1 MLRTCWMST
10 SAAKGECPRVGNLD
24 TLQYKLREILQNSE
38 KSLLVLDDIWFDNSK
53 CVDEWDLLLGPI
65 LASQKGASKVL
76 VTSRSKALPP
86 ALFSEDVINL
96 ENMKDAEFQALFK
109 HHAFSGAIIQD
120 HQLHNR
126 LEELAEKIAERL
138 GRSPLAAKVV
148 GSQLKGKTN
157 IDDWKDALTIKIDN
171 LCEPKRALLWSYQ
184 KLDPRL
190 QRCFLY
196 CSLFPKGYRYTID
209 ELVHLWVAEGFVD
222 ARNMN
227 KRMEDI
233 GMDYF
238 KEMVSGS
245 FFQPFSEKYYDARY
259 IMHDLLHDLAE
270 SLSREDCFRLEDNKA
285 NDLPCTVRYLS
296 VRVESMV
303 QHKLSVCKLQHLRTL
318 ICIDP
323 LVDVGTDIFKQVLLN
338 LKKVRILSL
347 SFYNTRQL
355 PESIGELKHL
365 RYLNISKTLISEVP
379 KSLCGLYHLE
389 LFGLNNVLSFPDRLC
404 HLSKLRHLKTHCNL
418 PQIRDIGRL
427 TLLQHISSF
436 HIQKQKGYELRQ
448 LRNMNEIS
456 GSLSLINL
464 ENVTGNDEALESM
477 LYQKNRL
484 KELYLVWKDVNN
496 MNSENNLHLGI
507 LEGLVPPPQLEHLSI
522 EGYKSTA
529 YPSWLQEGSYLENVY
544 SFFLLKCSFLETM
557 PSNTE
562 LFRRCRKLRL
572 SDLPNMKKLPSLP
585 EGLTELSIHNCPLLL
600 FVTSDE
606 PYHRDH
612 SENTMRTEHLAA
624 QFALI
629 QLMSASFIT
638 RALLSDHSSMKQLEA
653 LMDHDI
659 SKNLQ
664 TIECALERKDEA
676 MVTEDVIKAWM
687 CCHEQRMRLIFAR
700 KIGLPLI
707 PPSGLTEL
715 SLESCTITDGALCIC
730 LGGLASLRGLY
741 LDKVMTLT
749 TLPSEEVLK
758 NLTKLDR
765 LRIDACLFLRSL
777 GGLRAASSLSVLNL
791 SSCPS
796 LELARGAE
804 FMPASLGTLSI
815 NYCVLAP
822 DLFCGNWPYLK
833 YISLSNCR
841 SSGSLFFGDLSS
853 LKQFALRHLPDLCV
867 IEGMSSLQVHDVWLI
882 DIPKL
887 SAECVPQFCIQ
898 DSLCVSSCAL
908 LNNMIS
914 AEGFTVPASLSL
926 ESCKESYI
934 SFEETGNYS
943 SVKRLTL
950 DGCEMSSI
958 PRNLKCLSR
967 LEKLSIY
974 DCPTI
979 SSLPDVPS
987 SLQYIY
993 IEECPNI
1000 SSLPDL
1006 PSSLQRISIRN
1017 CPLLK
1022 ESCRAPD
1029 GESWPKIAHIRWR
1042 NIN

>member
-1 MLRTCWMST
+1 
-10 SAAKGECPRVGNLD
+10 
-24 TLQYKLREILQNSE
+24 
-38 KSLLVLDDIWFDNSK
+38 
-53 CVDEWDLLLGPI
+53 
-65 LASQKGASKVL
+65 
-76 VTSRSKALPP
+76 
-86 ALFSEDVINL
+86 
-96 ENMKDAEFQALFK
+96 
-109 HHAFSGAIIQD
+109 
-120 HQLHNR
+120 
-126 LEELAEKIAERL
+126 
-138 GRSPLAAKVV
+138 
-148 GSQLKGKTN
+148 
-157 IDDWKDALTIKIDN
+157 
-171 LCEPKRALLWSYQ
+171 
-184 KLDPRL
+184 
-190 QRCFLY
+190 
-196 CSLFPKGYRYTID
+196 
-209 ELVHLWVAEGFVD
+209 
-222 ARNMN
+222 
-227 KRMEDI
+227 
-233 GMDYF
+233 MDYF

-323 LVDVGTDIFKQVLLN
+323 LVDVGTDIFKQ
-338 LKKVRILSL
+338 
-347 SFYNTRQL
+347 
-355 PESIGELKHL
+355 
-365 RYLNISKTLISEVP
+365 
-379 KSLCGLYHLE
+379 
-389 LFGLNNVLSFPDRLC
+389 
-404 HLSKLRHLKTHCNL
+404 
-418 PQIRDIGRL
+418 
-427 TLLQHISSF
+427 
-436 HIQKQKGYELRQ
+436 KQKGYELRQ

-507 LEGLVPPPQLEHLSI
+507 LEGLVPPPQLEHLS
-522 EGYKSTA
+522 
-529 YPSWLQEGSYLENVY
+529 
-544 SFFLLKCSFLETM
+544 
-557 PSNTE
+557 
-562 LFRRCRKLRL
+562 
-572 SDLPNMKKLPSLP
+572 
-585 EGLTELSIHNCPLLL
+585 
-600 FVTSDE
+600 
-606 PYHRDH
+606 
-612 SENTMRTEHLAA
+612 
-624 QFALI
+624 
-629 QLMSASFIT
+629 
-638 RALLSDHSSMKQLEA
+638 
-653 LMDHDI
+653 
-659 SKNLQ
+659 
-664 TIECALERKDEA
+664 
-676 MVTEDVIKAWM
+676 
-687 CCHEQRMRLIFAR
+687 
-700 KIGLPLI
+700 
-707 PPSGLTEL
+707 
-715 SLESCTITDGALCIC
+715 
-730 LGGLASLRGLY
+730 
-741 LDKVMTLT
+741 
-749 TLPSEEVLK
+749 
-758 NLTKLDR
+758 
-765 LRIDACLFLRSL
+765 
-777 GGLRAASSLSVLNL
+777 
-791 SSCPS
+791 
-796 LELARGAE
+796 
-804 FMPASLGTLSI
+804 
-815 NYCVLAP
+815 
-822 DLFCGNWPYLK
+822 
-833 YISLSNCR
+833 
-841 SSGSLFFGDLSS
+841 
-853 LKQFALRHLPDLCV
+853 